1 MKGESEMEMG
11 KPILLEEVG
20 EIDSEEY
27 LVRYGFEDW
36 KGGWKPKPWKEFRD
50 YESALRFYELL
61 DGKGRMARI
70 VRKTKKVRYEIA
82 KQNFDEEEAK

>member
-1 MKGESEMEMG
+1 MKGESEMEIG

-27 LVRYGFEDW
+27 FVRYGFEDW
-36 KGGWKPKPWKEFRD
+36 KGGWKPQPWKEFRD

-70 VRKTKKVRYEIA
+70 VRKTKKVKYEIA
-82 KQNFDEEEAK
+82 KQNFDEE